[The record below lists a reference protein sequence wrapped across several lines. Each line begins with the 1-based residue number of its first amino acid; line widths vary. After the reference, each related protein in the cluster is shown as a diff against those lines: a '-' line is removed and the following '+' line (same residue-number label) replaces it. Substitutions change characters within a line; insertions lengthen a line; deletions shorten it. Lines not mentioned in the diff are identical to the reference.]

1 MYTSREENVTSIST
15 VQGVI
20 GNTSEEVLV
29 NYICKLREALME
41 KFDTLGLEDSLE
53 VLHKFRIIKKI
64 RYAKAEKNKYLGDAY
79 LWKSV

>member
-1 MYTSREENVTSIST
+1 MHVSIEDSIVAIST
-15 VQGVI
+15 VYGVI

-29 NYICKLREALME
+29 NYICKLRDALMG
-41 KFDTLGLEDSLE
+41 KFDTLGLQDSLD
-53 VLHKFRIIKKI
+53 VLHKFKVIKKI

>member
-53 VLHKFRIIKKI
+53 VLHKFRTIKKI

-79 LWKSV
+79 LWENV

>member
-1 MYTSREENVTSIST
+1 MYIST
-15 VQGVI
+15 GEASVSVSTIYGVI

-41 KFDTLGLEDSLE
+41 KFDTLGLQDSLE
-53 VLHKFRIIKKI
+53 VLHKFRATKKI

-79 LWKSV
+79 LWANV

>member
-1 MYTSREENVTSIST
+1 MYTNREENVTSIIT
-15 VQGVI
+15 VYGVI

-41 KFDTLGLEDSLE
+41 KFDTLGLQDSLE
-53 VLHKFRIIKKI
+53 VLHKFRTIKKI

-79 LWKSV
+79 LWENV

>member
-1 MYTSREENVTSIST
+1 MYTNREENVTSIIT
-15 VQGVI
+15 VYGVI

-53 VLHKFRIIKKI
+53 VLHKFRTIKKI
-64 RYAKAEKNKYLGDAY
+64 RYAKAEKNKYLGDDY

>member
-1 MYTSREENVTSIST
+1 MYTSREENVTSIIT
-15 VQGVI
+15 VYGVI

-53 VLHKFRIIKKI
+53 VLHKFRTIKKI

-79 LWKSV
+79 LWENV

>member
-1 MYTSREENVTSIST
+1 MYTNREENVTSIIT
-15 VQGVI
+15 VYGVI

-53 VLHKFRIIKKI
+53 VLHKFRAIKKI

-79 LWKSV
+79 LWENV